1 MTTGAVYNQSQ
12 PPQEVLEILERVK
25 MEEAKKRR
33 KAKRN
38 AWISIALLAM
48 GLALIPAQPLISA
61 ILLALS
67 LILLLATLI
76 RRVDPQFEQ
85 LAWYGIV

>member
-1 MTTGAVYNQSQ
+1 
-12 PPQEVLEILERVK
+12 

-38 AWISIALLAM
+38 AWISITLLAIS
-48 GLALIPAQPLISA
+48 LALIPAQSLISA

-67 LILLLATLI
+67 LILLLAALI

-85 LAWYGIV
+85 LAWYGLV